1 MIRLSAGTSI
11 WRTSAALNFV
21 TGRAAVPGTPSSTN
35 RTFVGRA
42 VSTLHR
48 PTERTVVPSPSV
60 TVAVVRWWV
69 IIAVGRR
76 PRQVILRRARVCQT
90 RLRQGSQQPRVL
102 NKKGD
107 EMCTTFS
114 GLDLSPA
121 ARSHVTVTQHTSRI
135 SLGADRN
142 NHSTGRTGG
151 SKGPLRLGATWPRRR
166 RDVEGLFAICNSIP
180 SM

>member
-1 MIRLSAGTSI
+1 MA
-11 WRTSAALNFV
+11 
-21 TGRAAVPGTPSSTN
+21 
-35 RTFVGRA
+35 
-42 VSTLHR
+42 HK
-48 PTERTVVPSPSV
+48 
-60 TVAVVRWWV
+60 
-69 IIAVGRR
+69 RR
-76 PRQVILRRARVCQT
+76 PEFCNRAGSRSRYAILHQPDLCRARSFHPAPSNRADSRSKSIRNRSGSPVVGNYSRSPAAAAGNTAPWRARVCQT